1 VSFLLFLRPHRPE
14 MPFDPTDEEDRLVG
28 EHFEYLQR
36 LRSEGKLLLAG
47 PSPVEGD
54 TIGIAIFEIDDEDEA
69 RAIVAADPA
78 VTGGIMIPE
87 LRPLRLSVR

>member
-1 VSFLLFLRPHRPE
+1 MSFLLLLRPHRQE
-14 MPFDPTDEEDRLVG
+14 MPFDPTEEENRIVG

-36 LRSEGKLLLAG
+36 LRREGKLLLAG

-54 TIGIAIFEIDDEDEA
+54 TIGIAIYELDDEDEV

-78 VTGGIMIPE
+78 VAGGIMIPE
-87 LRPLRLSVR
+87 LRPLRISVR

>member
-1 VSFLLFLRPHRPE
+1 LSWLLFLRPHRAE
-14 MPFDPTDEEDRLVG
+14 MPFEPTDDEDRIVG

-47 PSPVEGD
+47 PSAVVGD
-54 TIGIAIFEIDDEDEA
+54 TIGIAIFELEDEDEV

-78 VTGGIMIPE
+78 VASGIMIPE
-87 LRPLRLSVR
+87 LRPLRLAVQ